1 MANRLDDA
9 YTEILGSLTKFSTEA
24 AEIFHSANWKWAMV
38 GGMRAPSPSE
48 VLHTASD
55 LAWDAYEAAKRDGN
69 AGAVSGGRIQV
80 RFVHYGNYWVGTIE
94 LVACAKTS
102 SI

>member
-1 MANRLDDA
+1 MANMLQDA
-9 YTEILGSLTKFSTEA
+9 YAEVLGQLTTFSMEA
-24 AEIFHSANWKWAMV
+24 AEIFHNAGWKWARC
-38 GGMRAPSPSE
+38 GGLRPPTADE
-48 VLHTASD
+48 ILNTASD
-55 LAWDAYEAAKRDGN
+55 IAWDAYEAAKRDGC

-94 LVACAKTS
+94 LVACARTS